1 MSDETIQSEELAPEA
16 EDESEEDVPS
26 VSHGHVEPE
35 RMRVWEDSLRRLCI
49 SVDDKEYTNLRPRR
63 VFPLSGKANYISFLD
78 DKGKEVALLTRP
90 RKLDKESREALDEAL
105 GRMYYVAKITRVDS
119 INEKWGV
126 SHWEVETNRG
136 YAAFEVAD
144 RSSIR
149 RLGRGRIMVTD
160 ADGNRFEIEDL
171 SQLDEHS
178 QALVFGET

>member
-1 MSDETIQSEELAPEA
+1 MSDETIQSEDMAPAA
-16 EDESEEDVPS
+16 EEESEAQVAS

-35 RMRVWEDSLRRLCI
+35 RMRVWEDSLRRLCV
-49 SVDDKEYTNLRPRR
+49 SVDGTEYTNVRPRR
-63 VFPLSGKANYISFLD
+63 VFPLSGKAQYVSFLN

-90 RKLDKESREALDEAL
+90 HKLDTESRQALDEAL
-105 GRMYYVAKITRVDS
+105 ARMYYVAKITRVDS
-119 INEKWGV
+119 IKEKWGV

-144 RSSIR
+144 RSNIR
-149 RLGRGRIMVTD
+149 RLGGGHIMITD

-171 SQLDEHS
+171 SQLDERS